1 MIVLAVVL
9 LGFISFSRLGTDLMP
24 EMDSPRLFVEVNA
37 GQRPPAEIEKQLVSP
52 MEALMVRQKGVTNVS
67 SRIVA
72 GRAYITA
79 EYAWKTD
86 MDQAFLELQ
95 KILSPYSSRQEVE
108 ELNLSR
114 HNLNADPVVRVALSD
129 SLGRNLNQLRLMVE
143 NMLRPELVRIE
154 GVADVALAGERE
166 LVLEVNT
173 NPELL
178 QSYGLSLAQVAERIR
193 SFNQNVSGG
202 YIEEKGQRYVVRGS
216 SAVNNPADLENLVV
230 TMAGANPAQ
239 GNAGSPVLLKEVAQI
254 KLLESRPTSIVNLN
268 GESTL
273 GVYVYKENRYNT
285 VEVVGSVLEVFDGF
299 TRNNPGIRLRTIENQ
314 GEFIQASV
322 NEVRDSALIGIFF
335 AVLVLFFFLRNWG
348 ATLVVSIAIPLSV
361 IATFNLMY
369 FNGLTLNLMTLGGL
383 ALGAGMLVDNAIVVL
398 ENIFRFTEKGEP
410 PNQAAVKGA
419 GGVGGAIV
427 ASTLTTIVVFLPIV
441 YLQGVSGELFKDQ
454 AWTVAFSLFCSLLVA
469 LLVIPLLS
477 TKLLSGRPR
486 KAQPISSSAKNYRN
500 ILERALK
507 NKSWVLIIT
516 LILTAGS
523 YALLPRIGSS
533 FLPAATANELA
544 LEVTLPA
551 GTNLQRTHE
560 TLSAME
566 QSVRRL
572 IPPESVNWI
581 YTHAGPSVGESAGK
595 FTKGENEGTVR
606 IAFTQSSGVVLRDVV
621 EHLNGLF
628 GDVSGLE
635 IQYGQTEPALAALT
649 GDEEAPLII
658 EVRGPDMN
666 VLQTATGRISTR
678 MKEMP
683 QLVNIYTSFEEEAPE
698 VDIRIDRLKAGMFG
712 LDIQSII
719 SQVRA
724 ALLEQDAGSIEE
736 GGNRTEIK
744 VVTGQLNVNDLKA
757 LKIVQGEKN
766 YRLSEVAE
774 VVVGREPGQILRDN
788 QSRVGKVYA
797 DISGTQP
804 FDQIAQEVR
813 TSVSEMGLPPG
824 YRVVISGDEQR
835 RKESFSQLSFAL
847 ILAIVLVYMVMASQ
861 FESLIH
867 PFTVL
872 LTIPLA
878 GVGTVLAFWLMGL
891 TFNIMA
897 FIGVVMLGGIAV
909 NNSIILVDAINQ
921 YKEEG
926 LKLREAVLAAAANR
940 FRPILMTS
948 ITTILA
954 LLPLA
959 ISFGRSASLRAPMAI
974 AVIAGLLSSTLLT
987 LVVIPCVYE
996 LFDRSERKQGGR

>member
-1 MIVLAVVL
+1 
-9 LGFISFSRLGTDLMP
+9 
-24 EMDSPRLFVEVNA
+24 
-37 GQRPPAEIEKQLVSP
+37 
-52 MEALMVRQKGVTNVS
+52 
-67 SRIVA
+67 
-72 GRAYITA
+72 
-79 EYAWKTD
+79 
-86 MDQAFLELQ
+86 
-95 KILSPYSSRQEVE
+95 
-108 ELNLSR
+108 
-114 HNLNADPVVRVALSD
+114 
-129 SLGRNLNQLRLMVE
+129 
-143 NMLRPELVRIE
+143 
-154 GVADVALAGERE
+154 
-166 LVLEVNT
+166 
-173 NPELL
+173 
-178 QSYGLSLAQVAERIR
+178 
-193 SFNQNVSGG
+193 
-202 YIEEKGQRYVVRGS
+202 
-216 SAVNNPADLENLVV
+216 
-230 TMAGANPAQ
+230 MAGANPSQ
-239 GNAGSPVLLKEVAQI
+239 GIIGSPVLLKEVARI
-254 KLLESRPTSIVNLN
+254 KLLEGRPTSIVNLN
-268 GESTL
+268 GEPTL
-273 GVYVYKENRYNT
+273 GVYIYKENRYNT
-285 VEVVGSVLEVFDGF
+285 VEVVKSVLTVVDAFKS
-299 TRNNPGIRLRTIENQ
+299 NNPGIRMHTIENQ
-314 GEFIQASV
+314 GEFIEASV
-322 NEVRDSALIGIFF
+322 GEVRDSALIGIFF
-335 AVLVLFFFLRNWG
+335 AVVVLFLFLRNWG
-348 ATLVVSIAIPLSV
+348 ATLVVSLAIPLSV

-410 PNQAAVKGA
+410 PNEAAVKGA

-477 TKLLSGRPR
+477 TKLLKRR
-486 KAQPISSSAKNYRN
+486 RRAQQSLSSSAGSYKN
-500 ILERALK
+500 ILAKALK
-507 NKSWVLIIT
+507 NKGWVLILT
-516 LILTAGS
+516 LVLTAGS
-523 YALLPRIGSS
+523 YALLPSIGSS
-533 FLPAATANELA
+533 FLPSASANELA

-560 TLSAME
+560 TLASMD
-566 QSVRRL
+566 QSIRRL
-572 IPPESVNWI
+572 IPEESLDWI
-581 YTHAGPSVGESAGK
+581 YTHAGPSVSESGGS
-595 FTKGENEGTVR
+595 FSKGENEGTLR
-606 IAFTQSSGVVLRDVV
+606 MAFKQTSGVVLREVV
-621 EHLNGLF
+621 EQLNRLF
-628 GDVSGLE
+628 SEVPGLE
-635 IQYGQTEPALAALT
+635 IRYAQTEPALAALT
-649 GDEEAPLII
+649 GDQEAPLIM
-658 EVRGPDMN
+658 EVRGSDME
-666 VLQTATGRISTR
+666 VLQSATSQISHL

-683 QLVNIYTSFEEEAPE
+683 QLVNVYTSFEEEAPE

-719 SQVRA
+719 TQVKA
-724 ALLEQDAGSIEE
+724 ALQEQDAGSIEE
-736 GGNRTEIK
+736 SGNRTEIK
-744 VVTGQLNVNDLKA
+744 VVTSRLNVKDLKN
-757 LKIVQGEKN
+757 LNIIQGSKN
-766 YRLSEVAE
+766 YRLSELAE

-797 DISGTQP
+797 DINGNQP
-804 FDQIAQEVR
+804 FDQMVQEVKA
-813 TSVSEMGLPPG
+813 SVGQLGLPPG

-847 ILAIVLVYMVMASQ
+847 ILSIVLVYMVMASQ

-926 LKLREAVLAAAANR
+926 LNLREAVLSAAANR

-959 ISFGRSASLRAPMAI
+959 VSFGRSSSLRAPMAI

-996 LFDRSERKQGGR
+996 LFDRSERNRGGLK